1 MLRRSREFAAAVRE
15 WVALLADRWQIPAA
29 LIAVLCVAYALNRL
43 RPVKKQVPFESLVAD
58 CIALRDAGAYYLA
71 ADAVANLLEAHELTR
86 LQQAT
91 LHNLLADII
100 YRQEALRPVPI
111 RANVRKLLE
120 HHERA
125 IALGHRASAADV
137 LRYARAHEWL
147 GHGRKAYAAY
157 REVLQRDPSSDQRRA
172 ALQALVRL
180 LEGRPEQR
188 DERRQYIEALLA
200 EEGVSTPYLWWA
212 LQQAIGEALQRGQ
225 VERAAKL
232 LEQIGGRLKRDDLR
246 GYYEYL
252 WAWVDLARGQ
262 IDEAA
267 PRVDWVD
274 QWIEDH
280 PSVDSRLD
288 QAGYLPALNRWLR
301 GRIHLADGRPQQALE
316 TFASTLGLQSH
327 GEMFVRA
334 TIGRIEALAALERH
348 DRALAVLDEAVRRL
362 ERQPSLLASA
372 RPRLRQLLL
381 RIYRDR
387 HQRPDY
393 PNAVRYLAKALELTP
408 EDEKLAYYTL
418 IERLAIENEQAAAG
432 TDDPQLSARYHAAAG
447 RYYEQALGGARD
459 AEHEAAL
466 LWSAAEQY
474 DAAGRLEDLRRVLKT
489 FVERRSIDPRL
500 PRALL
505 QLGRS
510 YAAEGRFDEATKWY
524 RRLIDQFPMLEE
536 ASRARLL
543 TAEGLI
549 AVGGHDAEAETMLV
563 ELLEDERI
571 APQALVYRDAL
582 LALCNLLYDQGRYSE
597 AISRIEEFLDLYPD
611 DSERL
616 LVQFLRADAYRH
628 SAYALR
634 DGTIA
639 REAPAQ
645 RRLAEAR
652 RRFREAARA
661 YAAFLAALPA
671 SPTRAADPQTAD
683 PFAPAS
689 APSSGPAGT
698 GDSGQSLTSREL
710 RFYPRLALMYRGDC
724 LFELNTPESLAEAL
738 AVYRQVVATY
748 QNEPAALV
756 AQIQIANIRLRQG
769 RLTEAARAVE
779 RARWLL
785 EAIPDQA
792 FGELPGLDN
801 RADWDRY
808 LKAVMSSPLLSGV
821 FREAG

>member
-1 MLRRSREFAAAVRE
+1 MLRRSREFVAAAYE

-29 LIAVLCVAYALNRL
+29 LLAVLCVAYTLHRL
-43 RPVKKQVPFESLVAD
+43 RPVKKQVPFESLLAD

-71 ADAVANLLEAHELTR
+71 ADAVANLLEKHELTR
-86 LQQAT
+86 LERAT

-111 RANVRKLLE
+111 RTNVEKLLE
-120 HHERA
+120 HHQRA
-125 IALGHRASAADV
+125 IELGHRATAADV
-137 LRYARAHEWL
+137 LRFARAQEWL
-147 GHGRKAYAAY
+147 GRGRKAYAAY

-225 VERAAKL
+225 SQRAAKL
-232 LEQIGGRLKRDDLR
+232 LEQHGGRFRRDDLR

-252 WAWVDLARGQ
+252 WAWVDLARGR
-262 IDEAA
+262 IDQAA

-274 QWIEDH
+274 QWLADH
-280 PSVDSRLD
+280 PRIDARLD

-316 TFASTLGLQSH
+316 TFIRTLGLQSH
-327 GEMFVRA
+327 GEIFVRA

-348 DRALAVLDEAVRRL
+348 DRAIAVLDEAVRRL
-362 ERQPSLLASA
+362 ERDPALLASA

-381 RIYRDR
+381 RIYRER
-387 HQRPDY
+387 HERQDY
-393 PNAVRYLAKALELTP
+393 PSAVRYLAKALELTP
-408 EDEKLAYYTL
+408 KDEKLAYYTL
-418 IERLAIENEQAAAG
+418 IERLAIENEQAAAD
-432 TDDPQLSARYHAAAG
+432 THDPEQAARYHAAAG
-447 RYYEQALGGARD
+447 RYYEQALPGARD

-466 LWSAAEQY
+466 LWSAAQQY

-489 FVERRSIDPRL
+489 FVERRSVDPRL

-510 YAAEGRFDEATKWY
+510 YAAEGKFDEAAGWY
-524 RRLIDQFPMLEE
+524 RQLIERFPMLEE

-549 AVGGHDAEAETMLV
+549 ASGGHDAEAEKMLV
-563 ELLEDERI
+563 DLLEDERI

-611 DSERL
+611 DPERL

-628 SAYALR
+628 SAYGLR
-634 DGTIA
+634 DGTIG
-639 REAPAQ
+639 RDAPRP

-661 YAAFLAALPA
+661 YAAFLAALPPVVRSGPA
-671 SPTRAADPQTAD
+671 GPGDD

-689 APSSGPAGT
+689 APSDELPEPAGT
-698 GDSGQSLTSREL
+698 LTPEEL

-769 RLTEAARAVE
+769 RMTEAARAVE

-785 EAIPDQA
+785 ETIPDQA
-792 FGELPGLDN
+792 FGSLPGLDT

-808 LKAVMSSPLLSGV
+808 LKAVMRSPLLSGV

>member
-1 MLRRSREFAAAVRE
+1 MLRRSREFIAAVRD
-15 WVALLADRWQIPAA
+15 WLALLSDRWQIPAA
-29 LIAVLCVAYALNRL
+29 LVAVLSVAYALHRL
-43 RPVKKQVPFESLVAD
+43 RPVEKHVPFESLVAD

-71 ADAVANLLEAHELTR
+71 ADAVANLLESRDLTPR
-86 LQQAT
+86 QQAT
-91 LHNLLADII
+91 LHNLLAEII

-111 RANVRKLLE
+111 RANVLKLLE

-125 IALGHRASAADV
+125 IELGHRATAADM

-147 GHGRKAYAAY
+147 GRGRKAYAAY
-157 REVLQRDPSSDQRRA
+157 REVLQRNPSSDERRA

-188 DERRQYIEALLA
+188 DERRRYIEALLA

-212 LQQAIGEALQRGQ
+212 LQQAIGEAIQRGQ
-225 VERAAKL
+225 VQRAAEL
-232 LEQIGGRLKRDDLR
+232 LEQFGGRFKRDDLR

-252 WAWVDLARGQ
+252 WAWVDLARGR

-274 QWIEDH
+274 QWLADH
-280 PSVDSRLD
+280 PRIDSRLD
-288 QAGYLPALNRWLR
+288 EAGYLPALNRWLR

-316 TFASTLGLQSH
+316 TFASALGLQSH

-334 TIGRIEALAALERH
+334 TIGQIEALAALERH
-348 DRALAVLDEAVRRL
+348 DRAIEVLDQAVQQL
-362 ERQPSLLASA
+362 ERHPALLASS

-381 RIYRDR
+381 KIYRHR
-387 HQRPDY
+387 HERADY
-393 PNAVRYLAKALELTP
+393 PTAVRYLTKALELTP
-408 EDEKLAYYTL
+408 QDERPAYYTL
-418 IERLAIENEQAAAG
+418 VERLAIENEQAAAAEH
-432 TDDPQLSARYHAAAG
+432 DPARAARYHAAAG
-447 RYYEQALGGARD
+447 RYYERAVPGARD

-474 DAAGRLEDLRRVLKT
+474 DAAGRLDDLRRVLKV
-489 FVERRSIDPRL
+489 FVDRRSIDPRL

-510 YAAEGRFDEATKWY
+510 YAAEGRFDEAAKWY
-524 RRLIDQFPMLEE
+524 RVLIERFGMLEE

-549 AVGGHDAEAETMLV
+549 AVGGHDAEAERMLV
-563 ELLEDERI
+563 SLLEDERI

-582 LALCNLLYDQGRYSE
+582 LALCNLLYDQGRYNE

-611 DSERL
+611 DPERL

-634 DGTIA
+634 AGKLGA
-639 REAPAQ
+639 GAPEA

-652 RRFREAARA
+652 RRLREAARA
-661 YAAFLAALPA
+661 YGAFLAALPNRNDA
-671 SPTRAADPQTAD
+671 TDANPK
-683 PFAPAS
+683 PAMQ
-689 APSSGPAGT
+689 AGPAT
-698 GDSGQSLTSREL
+698 TREL
-710 RFYPRLALMYRGDC
+710 AVYARLALMYRGDC
-724 LFELNTPESLAEAL
+724 LFELNSPESLAEAL

-756 AQIQIANIRLRQG
+756 AQIQIANIHLRHG
-769 RLTEAARAVE
+769 RITEAARAVE

-785 EAIPDQA
+785 ETIPDQA
-792 FGELPGLDN
+792 FHALPAGQT
-801 RADWDRY
+801 RAEWDRY
-808 LKAVMSSPLLSGV
+808 LQAVMRSPLLSGV